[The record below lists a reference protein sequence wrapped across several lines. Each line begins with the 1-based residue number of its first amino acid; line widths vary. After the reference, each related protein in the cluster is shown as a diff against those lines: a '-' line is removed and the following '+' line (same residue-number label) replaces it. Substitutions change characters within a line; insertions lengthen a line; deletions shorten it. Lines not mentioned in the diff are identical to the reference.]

1 MSVVAGGS
9 KCNLITGYSEEED
22 DHVNYGKA
30 RWLAQTF
37 TLDDLY
43 VIFRC
48 RFKSWTICAGSFNH
62 YAIRNT
68 DASGKPVGEDIY
80 HTTLSPIGEFSYFP
94 GKWRRFDFI
103 DFPNLPAG
111 TYALIARVPDARSW
125 QCYKLR
131 CDATAPSYTDGKAWL
146 SHNDGVD
153 WEEIPDTDFMF
164 EIWGWQ
170 PPPVGKPTPAISNWA
185 PLNETQE
192 ETPDGF
198 IIRVTTDIP
207 IHLFMRWTNIEPV
220 KHAETLIRRGIS
232 LPYATR
238 FCFVAWE
245 ENEQLEPG
253 DTYIHTFLKPNWAIC
268 ETRWFYFIGTKQAEE
283 SPSASAIFKK
293 HRKEPPEDT
302 LMKTFTSIEPQLFRA
317 PASNAWQT
325 IDASHWVHPLATGLI
340 IHINHRDPG
349 TENACGLQ
357 PHGGSGFNA
366 STMLRNTQTWA
377 LVGLDSEK
385 KFDAY
390 SEKAPWMDFWVMGYT
405 NRNVVWLT
413 EPLDCMPPVLDIWHT
428 LDFSI
433 THPNAI
439 AALFSIGPVAD
450 REVKYGLRKY
460 GSTDDRVEQAFHNWA
475 IIGLDPMG
483 RCEVRFNSVPAQPG
497 HCHLIGYFQ
506 AGIQTHA
513 IGVPIPDPPLDIW
526 TERSVKSLSAQPTLS
541 VIEYESVVSTA
552 LGGIKKA
559 NSLRDLTPWPSRK
572 SWGFIHPDE
581 AGKADFYRADI
592 RQHFYLIGEV
602 D

>member
-1 MSVVAGGS
+1 MTVVEGGS
-9 KCNLITGYSEEED
+9 QCNLVTGYSKGED
-22 DHVNYGKA
+22 DHINYGKH

-37 TLDDLY
+37 TLLDLY

-48 RFKSWTICAGSFNH
+48 RFKSWTTQGGEFYH

-68 DASGKPVGEDIY
+68 DLMGKPIGLDIC
-80 HTTLSPIGEFSYFP
+80 HTTRSPTNEEFYSP
-94 GKWRRFDFI
+94 GKWRNFDFMT
-103 DFPNLPAG
+103 FPNLPAG
-111 TYALIARVPDARSW
+111 TYALIASVPDATDW
-125 QCYKLR
+125 QRYKLR
-131 CDATAPSYTDGKAWL
+131 CDATAPAYPLGKAWL

-153 WEEIPDTDFMF
+153 WEEIPNTDFMF
-164 EIWGWQ
+164 EVWGWE
-170 PPPVGKPTPAISNWA
+170 PPPVANPTPAISNWA

-192 ETPDGF
+192 RTEDGF

-207 IHLFMRWTNIEPV
+207 VHLFMRWTNVEPV

-253 DTYIHTFLKPNWAIC
+253 DTLQHTFVKPNWAVC

-283 SPSASAIFKK
+283 TPSASAIFKK
-293 HRKEPPEDT
+293 HRQEIPEDT
-302 LMKTFTSIEPQLFRA
+302 LMKTFTSIEPQLFNA
-317 PASNAWQT
+317 PGSDAWQE

-349 TENACGLQ
+349 EENWCGFM
-357 PHGGSGFNA
+357 PHGGSGFSV
-366 STMLRNTQTWA
+366 STIRKNKQTWG
-377 LVGLDSEK
+377 LVGLGPEK
-385 KFDAY
+385 KFYAY
-390 SEKAPWMDFWVMGYT
+390 SGNSAWMDFWVMGFT

-413 EPLDCMPPVLDIWHT
+413 EPLDCYPPVLDAWHT

-439 AALFSIGPVAD
+439 AAIFSIGPATNINTA
-450 REVKYGLRKY
+450 YGLRKF
-460 GSTDDRVEQAFHNWA
+460 GSTDGRVQVAGHNWA

-483 RCEVRFNSVPAQPG
+483 RCQVRFNSWPTLTG
-497 HCHLIGYFQ
+497 HCHLIGYLQ
-506 AGIQTHA
+506 AGIQTHTNGILIA
-513 IGVPIPDPPLDIW
+513 DPPFNIW
-526 TERSVKSLSAQPTLS
+526 TERTVKSLSAQPTLS
-541 VIEYESVVSTA
+541 IIEYDSPQINV
-552 LGGIKKA
+552 LGGMKKA
-559 NSLRDLTPWPSRK
+559 NSFRDLTRYLSTK

-581 AGKADFYRADI
+581 AGRADFYRAHAS
-592 RQHFYLIGEV
+592 QHFYLIGEI